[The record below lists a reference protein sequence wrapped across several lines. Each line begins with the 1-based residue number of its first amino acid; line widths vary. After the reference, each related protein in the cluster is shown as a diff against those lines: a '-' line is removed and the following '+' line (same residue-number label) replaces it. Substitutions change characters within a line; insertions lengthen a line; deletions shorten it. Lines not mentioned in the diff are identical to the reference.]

1 MKIIQPHNQW
11 VRSFSCTEGNELI
24 PKIAHELGLKTM
36 LVAWLGNDDEI
47 KRKENHNS
55 PSDEKSSFTIGSVF
69 DTKYLWLR

>member
-47 KRKENHNS
+47 KRK
-55 PSDEKSSFTIGSVF
+55 
-69 DTKYLWLR
+69 